1 MHEQHRGIMVDKPGM
16 TTKVTGKSPKNQAR
30 IGWVQPAT
38 KRVGDVTTADGDIT
52 GKGVGHSMSKMEYL
66 WEYLYYTTN

>member
-1 MHEQHRGIMVDKPGM
+1 MVDKPGM

-30 IGWVQPAT
+30 IGWVHPTKRRVQPAT
-38 KRVGDVTTADGDIT
+38 KEFGISPRQMGISLVC
-52 GKGVGHSMSKMEYL
+52 VGHSMPKMEYL